1 MCGIAGFFDTYHK
14 TKEVADKMLEE
25 IKHRGPDA
33 RNTYQ
38 CERGVLGHVR
48 LSIIDLSENGT
59 QPMFNEDGTVALV
72 FNGEIYNY
80 LELREELKKAGHVFA
95 NNSDS
100 EVLIHGY
107 EEYGTGLV
115 KRLRGMFAFVIYDTQ
130 KDLVFGARDHFGI
143 KPFYYYSDNNL
154 IFASEAKA
162 ILQHP
167 DYELKLDP
175 EPLPLY
181 LRFGYIPDDRT
192 LFAGIRKLNPGHFF
206 VYQNGR
212 MEIERYFKLD
222 FTCTSS
228 SKEEVKNI
236 MKDSVEHH
244 LLSDV
249 KVGSFLSS
257 GIDSSYLV
265 ALSKVEHTYTLG
277 YNENK
282 YSEIQYAKDLCK
294 ELGIEN
300 HEKIVT
306 KEEYFASLDK
316 AIYHMDEPL
325 ADPSAVSLF
334 HVAKRA
340 SEDVKVVLSGEGADE
355 FFGGYNTYNQ
365 DSWYDYV
372 PYPIRFAVGKVA
384 SLLPAKRGINF
395 LVRKG
400 QKIEDGYIGVNSI
413 YGHDEIAHFCKVKN
427 STTDKDIASRLL
439 KGYEKLDD
447 VTKRQIV
454 DIQLW
459 LEKDIFLKADRM
471 TMAHSIEGRVPF
483 SDYEVYNVARKLT
496 KDQKVKDN
504 QTKVTLRAASKDVI
518 PTEAYNKKKLG
529 FPVPV
534 REWMKAEDVKA
545 QVLEM
550 FHTPIA
556 YELFDVKYL
565 DQLVEEHYN
574 NVKDNYKKIWN
585 VFVFLKWYQ
594 IYFVNSVSK

>member
-14 TKEVADKMLEE
+14 GKEVADAMLEE

-33 RNTYQ
+33 RNTFA
-38 CERGVLGHVR
+38 CDRGYLGHVR

-59 QPMFNEDGTVALV
+59 QPMFNEDHTVALV

-80 LELREELKKAGHVFA
+80 KELRKELLEKGHTFA
-95 NNSDS
+95 NTTDS
-100 EVLIHGY
+100 EVIIHGY
-107 EEYGTGLV
+107 EEYGTDIV
-115 KRLRGMFAFVIYDTQ
+115 KRMRGMFAFVIYDLK

-162 ILQHP
+162 ILKHP
-167 DYELKLDP
+167 DYKLELDT

-181 LRFGYIPDDRT
+181 LRFGYVPDDRT
-192 LFAGIRKLNPGHFF
+192 LFKGIKKLNPGHCF
-206 VYQNGR
+206 VYENGQ
-212 MEIERYFKLD
+212 MKIERYFKLD
-222 FTCTSS
+222 FLCTGA

-236 MKDSVEHH
+236 MQDSVDHH

-265 ALSKVEHTYTLG
+265 SLSKVEHTYTLG

-282 YSEIQYAKDLCK
+282 YSEIEYAKDLCK
-294 ELGIEN
+294 QLGIEN

-306 KEEYFASLDK
+306 KEEYFKSLDT

-325 ADPSAVSLF
+325 ADPSAISLF

-340 SEDVKVVLSGEGADE
+340 REDVKVVLSGEGADE

-372 PYPIRFAVGKVA
+372 PYPIRFAVGKLA
-384 SLLPAKRGINF
+384 GLLPAKRGINF

-400 QKIEDGYIGVNSI
+400 QKIENGYIGVNSI
-413 YGHDEIAHFCKVKN
+413 YSYDEIDRFCKVK
-427 STTDKDIASRLL
+427 TDVRDRDISSKLL

-471 TMAHSIEGRVPF
+471 TMAHSLEGRVPF

-496 KDQKVKDN
+496 KNQKVRDN
-504 QTKVTLRAASKDVI
+504 QTKVTLREASKEVI

-534 REWMKAEDVKA
+534 REWMKAEDVKEEVIA
-545 QVLEM
+545 A
-550 FHTPIA
+550 FHTDIA
-556 YELFDVKYL
+556 KELFDVNYL
-565 DQLVEEHYN
+565 EQIVDEHYN

-585 VFVFLKWYQ
+585 VLVFIKWYQ